1 MKIGRYRVIRELACG
16 GMAKVFLGAAPSG
29 RQVVIKRP
37 LREDAEAFDRLLD
50 EAQAGARLE
59 HPYIVETLD
68 FFTDE
73 EDVPHLVLGYVE
85 GRTLLQAREDGP
97 LDPDVVLMIGR
108 QMCEALDVMHRATD
122 NEGDALGMVHRD
134 ISPSN
139 IVLGTDG
146 AAHLIDL
153 GIVRSTE
160 AVSSKTRAGFLRGKI
175 GYLAPELFF
184 GQSYSPASD
193 LWALGL
199 VLFEAA
205 LGRRAIT
212 GSQPEMTARI
222 VGGHVMTL
230 KEGEAL
236 EPRLHQALMQLVHPN
251 PELRVNRARDAVALF
266 RMLEHGSADDVVERA
281 AAAALGRLGP
291 TTVVGTLL
299 EESEEIVSLNT
310 ADFAALDDLAEEEAF
325 DDADLEATGPITRWD
340 RPAPLSL
347 SSAIHGMPTDLLGE
361 GGSTTSL
368 IPVDEPPNTVQ
379 ERLSHYIAELQSLT
393 HPAEAGPPMF
403 PPPSDPWQMDSSPGR

>member
-1 MKIGRYRVIRELACG
+1 MKIGRYRVKKELACG
-16 GMAKVFLGAAPSG
+16 GMAKVFLGEAPSG

-37 LREDAEAFDRLLD
+37 LREDPEAFDRLLD

-59 HPYIVETLD
+59 HHYIVETLD
-68 FFTDE
+68 FFADE
-73 EDVPHLVLGYVE
+73 QDIPHLVLGYVE
-85 GRTLLQAREDGP
+85 GRTLLQVRDDGP
-97 LDPDVVLMIGR
+97 LDADIVLRIGR
-108 QMCEALDVMHRATD
+108 QMCEALDVLHRATD
-122 NEGDALGMVHRD
+122 NEGDELGMVHRD

-146 AAHLIDL
+146 CAHLIDL

-160 AVSSKTRAGFLRGKI
+160 AVSAKTRAGFLRGKI

-230 KEGEAL
+230 KPGEELDA
-236 EPRLHQALMQLVHPN
+236 RLNQALMQLVHPN

-266 RMLEHGSADDVVERA
+266 RMLEHDSADDVEERA
-281 AAAALGRLGP
+281 ATAARGNVSR
-291 TTVVGTLL
+291 TVVGTLL
-299 EESEEIVSLNT
+299 EESEEIVSLGT
-310 ADFAALDDLAEEEAF
+310 ADFEAIDELSDPEEAV
-325 DDADLEATGPITRWD
+325 ETGPATRWD

-347 SSAIHGMPTDLLGE
+347 TSSDIHGLATDMLAE
-361 GGSTTSL
+361 DGGSTTSL
-368 IPVDEPPNTVQ
+368 IHVDEPPNTVH
-379 ERLSHYIAELQSLT
+379 ERLLHYVAELQSLT
-393 HPAEAGPPMF
+393 HPSEAGPPLF
-403 PPPSDPWQMDSSPGR
+403 PPP